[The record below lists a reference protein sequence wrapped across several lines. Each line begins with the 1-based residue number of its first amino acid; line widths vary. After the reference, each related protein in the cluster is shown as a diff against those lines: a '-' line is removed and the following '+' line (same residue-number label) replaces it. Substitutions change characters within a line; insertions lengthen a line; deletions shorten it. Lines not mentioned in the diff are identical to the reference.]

1 MYTSTQVWGHANK
14 ECAIRVPRNPRVP
27 SPTHFELKT
36 SDATA
41 NPYLAL
47 GAILAAGLDGV
58 SRKLPLAPPVQID
71 PGRLSD
77 GERLERSI
85 ERLPRSLGESLEA
98 LCKNEVLCEA
108 MSPMLSQAYTAV
120 KQSELQAMEGLYL
133 EEQVKLLLT
142 RY

>member
-1 MYTSTQVWGHANK
+1 MWGYENK

-36 SDATA
+36 NDATA

-58 SRKLPLAPPVQID
+58 NRKLPLAPPVQVD
-71 PGRLSD
+71 PGQLSD
-77 GERLERSI
+77 GERLERNI

-98 LCKNEVLCEA
+98 LCNNEVLRGA
-108 MSPMLSQAYTAV
+108 MSPMLSQVYIAV
-120 KQSELQAMEGLYL
+120 KQREWGEMEGLTL
-133 EEQVKLLLT
+133 DQQVKLLLT